1 MKKMNAKHLPI
12 IVITLVIAISCT
24 VPTFA
29 EELTITE
36 SRRLTG
42 YFDSVSDVEFSPLGN
57 YFALVSGNLVELYDK
72 NWNKIWEHES
82 TSNTASALTF
92 SPDEGYLLILF
103 QCAESHLLQLSDKT
117 IVQTLPASDA
127 VGKLAF
133 SPDSTYLAIAT
144 DDERVKI
151 WQFTGNKLAEFQAL
165 TGHLDDVRGVAFNAD
180 VTYLA
185 SGSDDHTI
193 KIWHLTDA
201 KFAELQTLTGHSDY
215 VTSVAFSPTTN
226 DLASGSEDHTVKI
239 WKFSGA
245 DFAVQTLTGHSS
257 YVTDIAF
264 SPVGGYLASAS
275 EDRTIKIWQPDKG
288 VHAYTL
294 TGHSDYV
301 TSVAFSPDGDY
312 LASASE
318 DGVVIIWSLRAAEA
332 RATKGDTVSS
342 VADTV
347 PPVVEILSPLTSQT
361 ALVEVVGVA
370 KDNQQVT
377 RITVNGKAIPF
388 DTSKDLQ
395 LRSTTEHR
403 VPFRTTVSLANGRK
417 VIRVVV
423 VDSSGLETDKAFPVT
438 IQPRA
443 VGTTEVGARESVPA
457 VHSGERWAVLIGV
470 DRYNL
475 NKQKNYYLPNLQACV
490 KDVNALDAV
499 LRDSARA
506 GFEHVTTLVTNETP
520 GGPNAPTD
528 RNILKGLK
536 ELVDRTEADDL
547 VLIYF
552 SGHGIQ
558 HEGEA
563 YLLPENF
570 EAEFPNRTALRSAD
584 LARMINQMKAKKVV
598 TIIDA
603 CHSGGIEVR
612 AQGGKAGGG
621 PLTLNKQY
629 HEAFKTSA
637 GKVVLHSCDVDEK
650 SWELLDRSQ
659 GVFSKYLVDGLLGAA
674 DAAGDNDGVIT
685 IQEAYQYVHKQ
696 VVAHMKQ
703 DGRGKQTPVITG
715 KLIGQMPLTVNPAR
729 RRAHQLETQI
739 NQVYGLI
746 TDPVVADRAIALLKK
761 NASGEPLTEN
771 EQRLIDYLHNL
782 LAGEIALDTYLGAQR
797 RFK

>member
-1 MKKMNAKHLPI
+1 MNAKNLPI

-24 VPTFA
+24 VPTSA
-29 EELTITE
+29 EELTVTE
-36 SRRLTG
+36 WRRLTG
-42 YFDSVSDVEFSPLGN
+42 YSAPVSDVEFSPLGS
-57 YFALVSGNLVELYDK
+57 YFALVSGNIVELYDK
-72 NWNKIWEHES
+72 NWNKIWEHGSE
-82 TSNTASALTF
+82 SNTASALTF
-92 SPDEGYLLILF
+92 SPDEGYLLLLF

-117 IVQTLPASDA
+117 IVQTLPPSDS

-144 DDERVKI
+144 DDGRIKI

-165 TGHLDDVRGVAFNAD
+165 TGHLDDVRSVAFSSDA
-180 VTYLA
+180 TYLA
-185 SGSDDHTI
+185 SGSDDNTI
-193 KIWHLTDA
+193 KIWHLGGD

-245 DFAVQTLTGHSS
+245 DFAVQTLAGHSD

-275 EDRTIKIWQPDKG
+275 EDRTIKIWQPATA
-288 VHAYTL
+288 VQNATL

-318 DGVVIIWSLRAAEA
+318 DGVVIIWSLRTAEA
-332 RATKGDTVSS
+332 RATKADTVSS
-342 VADTV
+342 VPDTV

-388 DTSKDLQ
+388 GTSKDLQ

-403 VPFRTTVSLANGRK
+403 VPFRTTVSLADGRK
-417 VIRVVV
+417 SIRVVV

-443 VGTTEVGARESVPA
+443 GKTMEVAERESIASVD
-457 VHSGERWAVLIGV
+457 SGERWALLIGV

-475 NKQKNYYLPNLQACV
+475 NKQQNYYLPNLQACV
-490 KDVNALDAV
+490 KDVTALDAV
-499 LRDSARA
+499 LRDVARG

-528 RNILKGLK
+528 RNILKELK

-552 SGHGIQ
+552 SGHGLQ

-584 LARMINQMKAKKVV
+584 LTRMINQMKAKKVV

-612 AQGGKAGGG
+612 AQGGKAGGK

-629 HEAFKTSA
+629 HEAFNTSA

-674 DAAGDNDGVIT
+674 DAEGDNDGVIT

-696 VVAHMKQ
+696 VVAYMRQ

-715 KLIGQMPLTVNPAR
+715 KLIGKMPLTVNPAR
-729 RRAHQLETQI
+729 KRAHQLEMQI
-739 NQVYGLI
+739 NQVYTLI

-761 NASGEPLTEN
+761 HTSGETLTEN